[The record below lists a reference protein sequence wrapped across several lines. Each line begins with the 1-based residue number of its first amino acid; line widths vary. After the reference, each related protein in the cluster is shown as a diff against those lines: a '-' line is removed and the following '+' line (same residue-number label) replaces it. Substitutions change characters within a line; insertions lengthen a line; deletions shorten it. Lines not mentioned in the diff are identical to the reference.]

1 MCSSDL
7 RYLFERPDGLEF
19 EPGQATELTLKKE
32 GWTDEGR
39 PFTFTSLPD
48 ENALEF
54 VIKSYPDHDGV
65 TEQLSRLE
73 PGDRVE
79 IAEPFGAIRDHGPG
93 VFIAAGAG
101 ITPFI
106 PILEKHAET
115 GKMDCTLIFTNSTE
129 KDIILRKKWERMD
142 GLTTVFTVTDQEGAQ
157 VEEEKVD
164 KAFLQKHLSRFDR
177 TFYLCGPQEFVN
189 DVRDALKELGADGD
203 KIITEE
209 GW

>member
-1 MCSSDL
+1 
-7 RYLFERPDGLEF
+7 
-19 EPGQATELTLKKE
+19 
-32 GWTDEGR
+32 
-39 PFTFTSLPD
+39 
-48 ENALEF
+48 
-54 VIKSYPDHDGV
+54 
-65 TEQLSRLE
+65 
-73 PGDRVE
+73 
-79 IAEPFGAIRDHGPG
+79 
-93 VFIAAGAG
+93 
-101 ITPFI
+101 
-106 PILEKHAET
+106 
-115 GKMDCTLIFTNSTE
+115 MDCTLIFTNSTE